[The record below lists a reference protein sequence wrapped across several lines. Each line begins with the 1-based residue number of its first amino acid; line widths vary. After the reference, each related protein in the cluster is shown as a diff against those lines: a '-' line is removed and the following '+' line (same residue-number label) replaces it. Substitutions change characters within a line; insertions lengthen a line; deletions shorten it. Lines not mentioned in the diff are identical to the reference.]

1 MCRALLL
8 GMAVY
13 FYFFI
18 REVDKMEIPKIY
30 RGEYLCCLPP
40 ELYRSIIDAVELA
53 ISKLYLSDSDKKEAL
68 YNANCEKLYN
78 LTDTINIV
86 FI

>member
-1 MCRALLL
+1 MR
-8 GMAVY
+8 
-13 FYFFI
+13 
-18 REVDKMEIPKIY
+18 IPKIY
-30 RGEYLCCLPP
+30 SGEYLCCLTP

-53 ISKLYLSDSDKKEAL
+53 ISKLYLSENDKKEAL

>member
-1 MCRALLL
+1 M
-8 GMAVY
+8 
-13 FYFFI
+13 
-18 REVDKMEIPKIY
+18 KIPKIY
-30 RGEYLCCLPP
+30 SGEYLCCLPP
-40 ELYRSIIDAVELA
+40 ELYRSIIGAVELA
-53 ISKLYLSDSDKKEAL
+53 ISKLYLSESEKQNAI